1 MLLKFF
7 PHLPDGR
14 LWQAMA
20 EVVGHID
27 ALVECGDVV
36 EEQRAGNTAYCVS
49 RRYNVG
55 SRRGNDSISPTTS

>member
-1 MLLKFF
+1 MERFF

-27 ALVECGDVV
+27 AL
-36 EEQRAGNTAYCVS
+36 EERGEARVATNGAGIREATA
-49 RRYNVG
+49 
-55 SRRGNDSISPTTS
+55 TA